1 MPRALGDAGR
11 QAVPAL
17 GGGID
22 VGLDPVARLVRARV
36 RARVRVRVRARIRAR
51 VRARVRVRVW
61 VRPCL
66 ASRQRPCRHQADRR
80 RGWLG
85 RAKPRR
91 WRLQH

>member
-1 MPRALGDAGR
+1 VPRLDST
-11 QAVPAL
+11 AVR
-17 GGGID
+17 
-22 VGLDPVARLVRARV
+22 VRVRVRARV
-36 RARVRVRVRARIRAR
+36 RARVRDRVRDRVRVRVRVRVRIRA
-51 VRARVRVRVW
+51 RVRVW